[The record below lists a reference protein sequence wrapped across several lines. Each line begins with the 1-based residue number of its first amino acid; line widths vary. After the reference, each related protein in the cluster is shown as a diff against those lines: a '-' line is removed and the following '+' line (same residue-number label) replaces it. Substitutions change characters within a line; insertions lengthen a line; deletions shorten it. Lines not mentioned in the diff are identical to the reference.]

1 MRLTFVQMAY
11 FSKTVVALALLS
23 STAVLAAPPPTPR
36 RMSVLVVPMDKVAE
50 AQQVKLET
58 YMLEALG
65 EYQGL
70 TVKPT
75 DELFG
80 NPPEEE
86 AQASLKRAETG
97 FKESKEA
104 FEARS
109 YEDAER
115 KLKATIKEFTR
126 AASALKTCGHLCDA
140 VAMYAAVLQAR
151 GEVEEAKIAILD
163 LQALGP
169 TFELDRK
176 KYPQEFISLR
186 ATVATG
192 RNAQLR
198 GNVNVKTKPN
208 GARIFLDGEFKGYS
222 PIILETL
229 PIGKHILRVE
239 RPGFKQWGTVVEV
252 SPEETP
258 INQELVATPGYK
270 AYDSILDKLAGEAL
284 KEKGGATMASLAK
297 TLSIDRALVGVLKE
311 VEGSGTEIT
320 LGLYDLK
327 NGSRLAVKRAKIQ
340 GDEYGQLKSELARM
354 VNQLMIAG
362 DGGGEKLSKSGDPLD
377 NKSGQE
383 DWNEEDRGGNRNTK
397 DKKKKGGDPLERMDG
412 MQDW

>member
-1 MRLTFVQMAY
+1 MTYLCRRAVLLT
-11 FSKTVVALALLS
+11 LLS
-23 STAVLAAPPPTPR
+23 SAAFAAPPPTPR
-36 RMSVLVVPMDKVAE
+36 RMSVLVVPMDKGAE
-50 AQQVKLET
+50 SQQVKLET
-58 YMLEALG
+58 YMLETLS

-75 DELFG
+75 EELFG
-80 NPPEEE
+80 NPPDEDS
-86 AQASLKRAETG
+86 AASLKRAETG
-97 FKESKEA
+97 FKESREA
-104 FEARS
+104 FEARN

-115 KLKATIKEFTR
+115 KLRATVKEFTK

-151 GEVEEAKIAILD
+151 GDVEEAKIAILD

-186 ATVATG
+186 ATVATS

-198 GNVNVKTKPN
+198 GNVNLKTKPN
-208 GARIFLDGEFKGYS
+208 GARVYLDGEFMGYT
-222 PIILETL
+222 PIKLETL

-258 INQELVATPGYK
+258 ITQELTATPGYK
-270 AYDSILDKLAGEAL
+270 AYDSVLDKLAGEAL
-284 KEKGGATMASLAK
+284 KEKGGGTMASLAK
-297 TLSIDRALVGVLKE
+297 TLGIDRSLVGVLKE
-311 VEGSGTEIT
+311 INDSGGTELV

-327 NGSRLAVKRAKIQ
+327 NGTRLAVKKANFQ
-340 GDEYGQLKSELARM
+340 GDEYGQLKSELGRM
-354 VNQLMIAG
+354 VNQLMTAAE
-362 DGGGEKLSKSGDPLD
+362 GGGEKVSKSADPLD
-377 NKSGQE
+377 NRSGQE
-383 DWNEEDRGGNRNTK
+383 DWNAEDKGGNRTTK
-397 DKKKKGGDPLERMDG
+397 DKKKKGGDPLDRMNG
-412 MQDW
+412 TEDW